1 MALGPI
7 MSEITL
13 VYKDF
18 KTVANII
25 TLSVVFSL
33 SWSFV
38 PTKLH
43 CVVCLPFNLFKL
55 DYII

>member
-33 SWSFV
+33 S
-38 PTKLH
+38 
-43 CVVCLPFNLFKL
+43 
-55 DYII
+55 